1 MLIRQ
6 EYKAMN
12 HKDLKPSDI
21 PEVRSFMEIIVS
33 RNPGEPEFIQA
44 VQEVAEVLIPFLRDH
59 EDFRKAKILESIC
72 EPERTFA
79 FRVPWIRDDGEYMIN
94 RGYRIQMNSATGPY
108 KGGLRFHPSVNFSV
122 LKFLAFEQVFK
133 NSLTSMNLGAAKGG
147 ADFDPKNKSDRE
159 IMGFCQSFIT
169 ALFPQI
175 GPEMDIPAGDIGVG
189 SREIGYMFGQYKR
202 LQRRFNGVITG
213 KGSSFG
219 GSMMRAEATGYGN
232 VYFAEEMLE
241 YRGDTLKGKKCL
253 VSGSGN
259 VSLYTVEKLL
269 ENKAR
274 VISLSDS
281 GGTASIPEGI
291 TDEMLECVKDLKF
304 RKRGRVHEFAG
315 EYGLEYREGEKP
327 WSIPCDAAFPCA
339 TENEITGEDA
349 GILLKNGCRVV
360 SEGANMP
367 CTAEAARLFREKE
380 IMYGIGKAANAGGVT
395 VSGLEMTQNVIG
407 YNWNREVIDER
418 LCENMKR
425 IHEQCRKYGEENGR
439 IDYVK
444 GANIAGFIHVARAM
458 LAQGHV

>member
-1 MLIRQ
+1 MSHNNVNSS
-6 EYKAMN
+6 EN
-12 HKDLKPSDI
+12 
-21 PEVRSFMEIIVS
+21 PEVRSFMETIFN
-33 RNPGEPEFIQA
+33 RNPNEMEFIQA
-44 VQEVAEVLIPFLRDH
+44 VQEVAEVLIPFLADH

-79 FRVPWIRDDGEYMIN
+79 FRVPWFRDNGEYMIN

-108 KGGLRFHPSVNFSV
+108 KGGLRFHPSVSFSI

-133 NSLTSMNLGAAKGG
+133 NSLTAMNLGAAKGG
-147 ADFDPKNKSDRE
+147 SDFDPKNKSDRE

-213 KGSSFG
+213 KGASYG
-219 GSMMRAEATGYGN
+219 GSLMRLEATGYGS

-241 YRGDTLKGKKCL
+241 YRGDSLKGKKCIL
-253 VSGSGN
+253 SGSGN
-259 VSLYTVEKLL
+259 VSLFAAEKLM
-269 ENKAR
+269 ENNAR

-281 GGTASIPEGI
+281 NGTVHIPEGL
-291 TDEMLECVKDLKF
+291 TEEMLDFVMDLKF
-304 RKRGRVHEFAG
+304 NKRGRIHEFAE
-315 EYGLEYREGEKP
+315 EYGLEYWEGEKP

-339 TENEITGEDA
+339 TENEISGKDA
-349 GILLKNGCRVV
+349 ETLLNNGCKLI

-367 CTAEAARLFREKE
+367 CTPEASRLFREKE
-380 IMYGIGKAANAGGVT
+380 IMYGVGKAANAGGVT

-407 YNWNREVIDER
+407 YNWTREEVDQR
-418 LCENMKR
+418 LCDNMKK

-439 IDYVK
+439 IDYAK
-444 GANIAGFIHVARAM
+444 GANIAGFVLVATAM